1 MIEAFFDWLLLP
13 LGVILGW
20 ALARSG
26 RAGGASTAHRD
37 ALAGL
42 SSLAR
47 DNADQAIAALSRA
60 VEVEPGAVELQLTL
74 GGLFRKRGEI
84 DRAIRLHEAVLARPK
99 LSPAEAEMARYELA
113 QDYLKAG
120 LMDHAER
127 LLLDLVETAA
137 RPAALE
143 LLLEVYEQ
151 GREWN
156 RAIET
161 ARHLQSARG
170 QSLAPQIAHY
180 YCELAE
186 SARAAGDTA
195 AAARHFERA
204 LEEDRDCVRASL
216 GQAALAEAAKDWP
229 GAIRAYWRALRQ
241 DGRFFPDVAPALERC
256 YREAGDAQGYAQFLE
271 EAETAFP
278 DSAAPALAKARW
290 LQAQGQRLRGYL
302 APHLGRKPTR
312 EGLLLWLDGG
322 AEEDAA
328 PASLQPF
335 LAALRQSLRLR
346 PRYACRTCGLTPQA
360 LYWQCPGCRRWGSIA
375 PVEETL

>member
-1 MIEAFFDWLLLP
+1 MIEVFFDWLLLP
-13 LGVILGW
+13 LGMVLGW
-20 ALARSG
+20 ALARG
-26 RAGGASTAHRD
+26 TRLGGATALHSD

-42 SSLAR
+42 SSLAQ

-60 VEVEPGAVELQLTL
+60 VEAESGAVELQLTL

-84 DRAIRLHEAVLARPK
+84 DRAIRLHEAALARPK
-99 LSPAEAEMARYELA
+99 LTPAEAATARYELA

-120 LMDHAER
+120 LLDHAER
-127 LLLDLVETAA
+127 LLLELVETAV

-143 LLLEVYEQ
+143 LLLELYEQ
-151 GREWN
+151 GREWH
-156 RAIET
+156 RAVEI
-161 ARHLQSARG
+161 ARRLQSVRG
-170 QSLAPQIAHY
+170 QSLAPRIAHY
-180 YCELAE
+180 HCELAE
-186 SARAAGDTA
+186 SARVAGDA
-195 AAARHFERA
+195 ASARRQLQQA
-204 LEEDRDCVRASL
+204 LEADRGCVRASL
-216 GQAALAEAAKDWP
+216 GLAALAEAEMDWS
-229 GAIRAYWRALRQ
+229 GAIRAYWRALQQ

-256 YREAGDAQGYAQFLE
+256 YREAGNVQGYVQFLD

-335 LAALRQSLRLR
+335 LSALRQSLQAR
-346 PRYACRTCGLTPQA
+346 PRYACRACGLTPNA
-360 LYWQCPGCRRWGSIA
+360 LYWQCPGCRQWGSIA
-375 PVEETL
+375 PSEETL